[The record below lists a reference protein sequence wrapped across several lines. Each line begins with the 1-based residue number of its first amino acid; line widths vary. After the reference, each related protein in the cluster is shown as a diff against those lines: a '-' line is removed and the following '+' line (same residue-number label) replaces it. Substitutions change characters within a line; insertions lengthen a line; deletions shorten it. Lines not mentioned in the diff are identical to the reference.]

1 MSEPIVFISRNRVK
15 ESKLEEF
22 KLQYRAGAEKLG
34 REKPGTVVFLAYASD
49 DGAEVSIF
57 HVFPDADAMD
67 HHMQGV
73 VERSKEAFQFIG
85 SAGFEIYGA
94 PSDDVLQMMKQI
106 ADSGPPVR
114 IDPQLLGGYLHLT
127 AGSSSLST
135 GAP

>member
-22 KLQYRAGAEKLG
+22 KLHYRAGAEKLG
-34 REKPGTVVFLAYASD
+34 REKPGMVAFLAYASD

-73 VERSKEAFQFIG
+73 VERSKEAFQFIE
-85 SAGFEIYGA
+85 SAGFEICGA